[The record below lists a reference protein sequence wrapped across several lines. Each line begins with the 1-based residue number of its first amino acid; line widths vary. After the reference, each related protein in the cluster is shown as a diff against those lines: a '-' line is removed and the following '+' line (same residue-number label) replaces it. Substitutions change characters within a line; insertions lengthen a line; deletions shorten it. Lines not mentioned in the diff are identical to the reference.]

1 MFWFVA
7 LYHNNLLADQAL
19 WPVEW
24 LPETEVYLVGVLGH
38 MKTSTKEKVWSR
50 VRLSRTMKVLEE
62 VEGR

>member
-38 MKTSTKEKVWSR
+38 MKTSTKEKV
-50 VRLSRTMKVLEE
+50 
-62 VEGR
+62 